1 MDRKSNDRNHNKP
14 FLGLY
19 EKAIP
24 SDLSWGERLSLA
36 RKAGYNYMEIAI
48 DESDER
54 LERLKWDKIKKRKLR
69 EVMEDSGIPLLSMCL
84 SANRRFPVGSSN
96 KKTQQKGVKIL
107 EEAIIFAS
115 HLGIR
120 VVQVAGYDVLE
131 GEASTDRSREDFS
144 VNLANSV
151 RLASSLGVMLAV
163 ENVDIVFTESIHRI
177 MHLIDKIKSPW
188 LQVYPDFGNLAAM
201 RQDVE
206 HQLEIGKNHIA
217 AIHVKDTVD
226 GVVRGI
232 PFGEGIVDFISVFN
246 TLKKINFY
254 GPMLIEMWA
263 DDKKDYFEVIS
274 HARVWVLEKIKQSS
288 YLS

>member
-1 MDRKSNDRNHNKP
+1 MEYNKP

-24 SDLSWGERLSLA
+24 NDLDWGEKLSLA
-36 RKAGYNYMEIAI
+36 RKAGYNYMEIAV
-48 DESDER
+48 DESDEM

-69 EVMEDSGIPLLSMCL
+69 EVIEDSEIPLLTMCL
-84 SANRRFPVGSSN
+84 SANRRFPIGSSN
-96 KKTQQKGVKIL
+96 KKIQQKGVKIL

-120 VVQVAGYDVLE
+120 VVQVAGYDVLVDE
-131 GEASTDRSREDFS
+131 VSTNRSRQDFS
-144 VNLANSV
+144 ENLANSV

-163 ENVDIVFTESIHRI
+163 ENVDVVFTESIYSI
-177 MHLIDKIKSPW
+177 MDLIFKIKSPW
-188 LQVYPDFGNLAAM
+188 LQIYPDFGNLAAM
-201 RQDVE
+201 RQNVE
-206 HQLEIGKNHIA
+206 HQLQIGKNRIA

-232 PFGEGIVDFISVFN
+232 PFGEGIVDFISIFN

-263 DDKKDYFEVIS
+263 GDKKDNFEVIS
-274 HARVWVLEKIKQSS
+274 HARRWVLEKIKQSD
-288 YLS
+288 YLN